1 MINTWETTISKLK
14 ERDDELV
21 QEEMKNVDIK
31 EELIAREQIIKGTV
45 LFNEHATRSDFK
57 LVFRSVKPHS
67 DWHRAPSSK
76 YHFEIRCLNPK
87 IKNFNFIFR
96 KTSLLEHRK

>member
-31 EELIAREQIIKGTV
+31 EELIAREQIIKGTASFTGRAMRFHLKLMLLNDSRILSRQSKPCFDWLRGHV
-45 LFNEHATRSDFK
+45 TRFTLKSEF
-57 LVFRSVKPHS
+57 
-67 DWHRAPSSK
+67 
-76 YHFEIRCLNPK
+76 
-87 IKNFNFIFR
+87 
-96 KTSLLEHRK
+96 

>member
-45 LFNEHATRSDFK
+45 LFTGHATRFE
-57 LVFRSVKPHS
+57 
-67 DWHRAPSSK
+67 SSIG
-76 YHFEIRCLNPK
+76 EATN
-87 IKNFNFIFR
+87 
-96 KTSLLEHRK
+96 

>member
-31 EELIAREQIIKGTV
+31 EELIAREQIIKGTA
-45 LFNEHATRSDFK
+45 LFTGHAMNVYLKWMLLSDF
-57 LVFRSVKPHS
+57 LMER
-67 DWHRAPSSK
+67 
-76 YHFEIRCLNPK
+76 I
-87 IKNFNFIFR
+87 
-96 KTSLLEHRK
+96 

>member
-1 MINTWETTISKLK
+1 MILQSSRSGYRTGYFWSLYDVTVRLFLWIYILIQKDLINTWETTISKLK

-45 LFNEHATRSDFK
+45 
-57 LVFRSVKPHS
+57 
-67 DWHRAPSSK
+67 
-76 YHFEIRCLNPK
+76 
-87 IKNFNFIFR
+87 
-96 KTSLLEHRK
+96 

>member
-45 LFNEHATRSDFK
+45 LFIEHTTRCDFK
-57 LVFRSVKPHS
+57 LIFRSLKPHF
-67 DWHRAPSSK
+67 DWLRAPPSD
-76 YHFEIRCLNPK
+76 
-87 IKNFNFIFR
+87 
-96 KTSLLEHRK
+96 

>member
-21 QEEMKNVDIK
+21 QEEMKNVDVK

-45 LFNEHATRSDFK
+45 IFTGRAMRLDLKLMLLSD
-57 LVFRSVKPHS
+57 
-67 DWHRAPSSK
+67 
-76 YHFEIRCLNPK
+76 
-87 IKNFNFIFR
+87 
-96 KTSLLEHRK
+96 SLMERI